1 MCSVL
6 PHLCLSGNQTSVL
19 VFSHNSLPN
28 NILFCL
34 ALLREI
40 VSLTI
45 NRVILFPCVVAHVKV
60 SSCQRCVS
68 LYFER
73 CVVRCSGPVV
83 MRELDVPE
91 LHLKRKVVSE
101 ARESCFFK

>member
-1 MCSVL
+1 MLLTGKS
-6 PHLCLSGNQTSVL
+6 CLV
-19 VFSHNSLPN
+19 V
-28 NILFCL
+28 
-34 ALLREI
+34 
-40 VSLTI
+40 
-45 NRVILFPCVVAHVKV
+45 LFPCVVAHVKV

-83 MRELDVPE
+83 MMRELDVPE

-101 ARESCFFK
+101 ARESCFFE